1 MKSGRYSVR
10 DLLADG
16 DIGVLCVPEIQR
28 DYVWGK
34 DNVVPFLRDLIAG
47 ASRNNAPETEDI
59 IQKLPEKQRSAYRL
73 FSGMVLNRQNVGFL
87 YAYYD
92 PEVPERYFLIDGQQR
107 FTTIYLTMAILA
119 AKAKSLRQRFIS
131 RYFTLSHGLSKDDY
145 RSYAPKFDYRVR
157 EVAHVFLLH
166 FVYDLVVGIQQDD
179 VAKYI
184 GELLSIGPNTVR
196 EENCLPWW
204 QLRFETDKTIG
215 SILGNA
221 RHISSILDGA
231 SRNRGEN
238 FFEELFTYIEDSVE
252 FWYFDTN
259 LSAQGEELYIYM
271 NSRGEQLSYNE
282 NCRAASIACIEQNE
296 KNEYGKNWDERLQ
309 NRYFLRRGQE
319 PSADKGL
326 DLFLRTVEMI
336 HWSLNGAVPLEDEA
350 KSKAISNA
358 WQAFFQGGVCRDV
371 SASLSLLDDYFNY
384 QLAVEFLWKCR
395 SDVEIS
401 TAFARIFDVFL
412 SLQQGKWIGGQ
423 TVDGKPITQND
434 VLQVLT
440 CFELFKGI
448 EETTAVA
455 VMRQKVLCSLYF
467 IVNLVRHENV
477 RRNPATWVLR
487 LLSLAKALREHGYD
501 VTKLLGNDNELLQ
514 NNDEQWR
521 LQLLARMPHEN
532 REERILQMLSLFD
545 ELAGGDQN
553 VLCGDIYLLFAV
565 AFRGNSNEILNKVS
579 ASSFDELAA
588 ELRYAHAACKIHF
601 SDRSNICFSAYR
613 MMGAFGDYT
622 VCHDGEG
629 LWYPY
634 DLCLHNNNWLFN
646 WHGIMTYDKN
656 VAKDVWPRANS
667 VVVRYLR
674 SSFLP
679 QEMQER
685 GTVASFPM
693 SLISKIARTDVGQK
707 LFRSISDYTEGRF
720 KTTDKDAEN
729 GEKRYQIYFKPKI
742 SLFHLI
748 SDQYRDNV
756 KDDSYIV
763 IGNDR
768 KKFDVWLKEGIS
780 SDAPVTAF
788 IETDTQN
795 FECELSKLDEVVS
808 CFVQNGG
815 LLGVAGGEK

>member
-10 DLLADG
+10 EILADG

-28 DYVWGK
+28 DYVWGR
-34 DNVVPFLRDLIAG
+34 DNVVPFLRDIIAG
-47 ASRNNAPETEDI
+47 ASRNHAPEMEDV
-59 IQKLPEKQRSAYRL
+59 IQKLPERQRSAYRL
-73 FSGMVLNRQNVGFL
+73 FSDMVLNRQNVGFL

-92 PEVPERYFLIDGQQR
+92 PEVQERYFLIDGQQR

-119 AKAKSLRQRFIS
+119 AKDARLRQRFVS
-131 RYFTLSHGLSKDDY
+131 RYFTPSQGLPETDY
-145 RSYAPKFDYRVR
+145 RSYLPKVDYRVR
-157 EVAHVFLLH
+157 EVAHVFLQH
-166 FVYDLVVGIQQDD
+166 FIFDLVVGIGQAE
-179 VAKYI
+179 VAEYVK
-184 GELLSIGPNTVR
+184 GLLSPDEGGKDS
-196 EENCLPWW
+196 ESLLPWW
-204 QLRFETDKTIG
+204 QLRFETDRTIR
-215 SILGNA
+215 SILRNA
-221 RHISSILDGA
+221 RSIA
-231 SRNRGEN
+231 SVLNDAAKTQTPTS
-238 FFEELFTYIEDSVE
+238 FEDIFTYMEDSVE

-259 LSAQGEELYIYM
+259 RSAQGEELYIYM

-282 NCRAASIACIEQNE
+282 NRRAACIACVAESD
-296 KNEYGKNWDERLQ
+296 KKKWSKGWDDCLQ
-309 NRYFLRRGQE
+309 NQYFIRRGGE
-319 PSADKGL
+319 SSADKGL
-326 DLFLRTVEMI
+326 DLFLHIVEMI
-336 HWSLNGAVPLEDEA
+336 HWSLNGATTLKNE
-350 KSKAISNA
+350 AISNA
-358 WQAFFQGGVCRDV
+358 WQVFFQGGACREV
-371 SASLSLLDDYFNY
+371 SASIPLLKDYFDY
-384 QLAVEFLWKCR
+384 QLAVEFLWKCKL
-395 SDVEIS
+395 DTEIS
-401 TAFARIFDVFL
+401 SAFAGIFDIFPL
-412 SLQQGKWIGGQ
+412 LQQGKWIGGK
-423 TVDGKPITQND
+423 TNDGKTITQND

-448 EETTAVA
+448 EETVVA
-455 VMRQKVLCSLYF
+455 AEMRQKVLCSLYF

-477 RRNPATWVLR
+477 RRNPANCALR
-487 LLSLAKALREHGYD
+487 LLSLSKVLRANGYD

-514 NNDEQWR
+514 KNDEQWR

-601 SDRSNICFSAYR
+601 SDRSDICFSAYR

-815 LLGVAGGEK
+815 LLGEAGGEK